1 MPEHWEEPKRRG
13 VPRVVLPD
21 IPGLGLP
28 RAASGLHIRLNGK
41 PLELPPKASGDP
53 YYFMDILQY
62 SGLDFNRLEHPVE
75 LLLNGSPCE
84 FTQALAAQDEVVVRY
99 KA

>member
-1 MPEHWEEPKRRG
+1 
-13 VPRVVLPD
+13 
-21 IPGLGLP
+21 
-28 RAASGLHIRLNGK
+28 
-41 PLELPPKASGDP
+41 
-53 YYFMDILQY
+53 MDILQY

>member
-1 MPEHWEEPKRRG
+1 MYSSISLLYSASRPSSSSSAVTSPLSRPPSSVEKT
-13 VPRVVLPD
+13 
-21 IPGLGLP
+21 GLFTP
-28 RAASGLHIRLNGK
+28 A
-41 PLELPPKASGDP
+41 LPPKASGDP

-84 FTQALAAQDEVVVRY
+84 FTQALAAQDEAVVRY